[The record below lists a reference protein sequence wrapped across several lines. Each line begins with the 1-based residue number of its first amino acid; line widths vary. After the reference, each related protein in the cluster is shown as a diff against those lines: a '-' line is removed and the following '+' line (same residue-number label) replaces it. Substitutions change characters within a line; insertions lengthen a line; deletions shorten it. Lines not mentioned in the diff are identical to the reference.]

1 MHINSIQNYNY
12 KKIDRPQF
20 KAAYPVYHWVAE
32 EGSRHY
38 AVAVSPEL
46 NKSLQ
51 SKLVRLF
58 NSTSRFANT
67 LLGKE
72 LIEKLKATD
81 FGYKFNQVVRS
92 YYNHKGGWD
101 GKFNAIGYLIT
112 GNDVAPFD
120 EKFGKN
126 IGRSASISPKIN
138 GKRTSAE
145 YNAATTNYKLGG
157 LNFVTDPK
165 KKIKDSNGV
174 EYGLHTKF
182 EVRRSKT
189 GKIKSYE
196 LVDIKF
202 CPETGKDNP
211 FVKLGYHQNQK

>member
-1 MHINSIQNYNY
+1 MQINSIQNYNY
-12 KKIDRPQF
+12 TKTKQPQF
-20 KAAYPVYHWVAE
+20 KSAYPVYHWVAE
-32 EGSRHY
+32 QGSGHY
-38 AVAVSPEL
+38 AVAVTPEL
-46 NKSLQ
+46 NKALQ

-58 NSTSRFANT
+58 NRTSRLANT

-72 LIEKLKATD
+72 LIEKLKEKD

-101 GKFNAIGYLIT
+101 GKFNPIGYLIT

-120 EKFGKN
+120 KEFGKD
-126 IGRSASISPKIN
+126 IGKSASISPKIN

-145 YNAATTNYKLGG
+145 YNTATTNYKLGG
-157 LNFVTDPK
+157 LHFVTNPE
-165 KKIKDSNGV
+165 KKIKDSKGV

-202 CPETGKDNP
+202 CPETGKENP
-211 FVKLGYHQNQK
+211 FVKLGYHQNLK